1 MSHDHASGAHDHG
14 VATAP
19 ERSLR
24 WALLLTGS
32 FLIAEVIGGLL
43 TNSLALLSDAAHM
56 FTDAAAL
63 AIALVAIRIGKR
75 PADARRTFGY
85 ARFEILAAAF
95 NAVLL
100 FLVAIYILWEAIER
114 FRSPPPI
121 QSTGMMVIA
130 ILGLVINIISM
141 RLLSAGSQK
150 SLNVKGAYLEVW
162 SDMLGSV
169 GVLIAGLIIQFT
181 GWRPIDPIVAVLIGF
196 WGLPRTWGLL
206 KDSLNIL
213 LEGVPSGLAVAEI
226 DAEMRAVPG
235 VIGIHDLHVWAVTS
249 GKALLTAHVV
259 RDTAVG
265 GSDADVLAAVRER
278 LQTRFDLHHTTLQLE
293 HVACSTTACQLLDE
307 APGHA
312 DHA

>member
-1 MSHDHASGAHDHG
+1 MSHDHASGTHDHG

-75 PADARRTFGY
+75 AADARRTFGY

-114 FRSPPPI
+114 FRDPPPI
-121 QSTGMMVIA
+121 ASTGMMVIA
-130 ILGLVINIISM
+130 VLGLIINLVSM

-196 WGLPRTWGLL
+196 WVLPRTWVLL

-235 VIGIHDLHVWAVTS
+235 VISIHDLHVWAVTS

-259 RDTAVG
+259 RDATIG
-265 GSDADVLAAVRER
+265 GSDAEVLAAVRER

-293 HVACSTTACQLLDE
+293 QVACSTTACQLLDE
-307 APGHA
+307 AP
-312 DHA
+312 DHAAHA